1 MLRKFSHSLTISF
14 VGIIVMMLS
23 MVVCIHQK
31 RDIDT
36 IQFSSS
42 TQYGL
47 SDDDANNKSEAI
59 KLLSDKSL
67 QAGLSGSSPQVPH
80 TAPAKRVVTF
90 SFGHPHFFKD
100 AAWLYS
106 SFYAPLQ
113 RNFSIIIHHYIP
125 YNLSRACDYYV
136 FALRRILI

>member
-1 MLRKFSHSLTISF
+1 MLRKFSHRLTISF

-47 SDDDANNKSEAI
+47 SDDDANNKSETISFCRINRYRQDCWAVRHKYLI
-59 KLLSDKSL
+59 LRLPNELLRFPLGIHIFSRML
-67 QAGLSGSSPQVPH
+67 HGCI
-80 TAPAKRVVTF
+80 VVSTLLCSVIFPLLFTITYLTTSVGHVTITF
-90 SFGHPHFFKD
+90 SHCVE
-100 AAWLYS
+100 Y
-106 SFYAPLQ
+106 
-113 RNFSIIIHHYIP
+113 
-125 YNLSRACDYYV
+125 
-136 FALRRILI
+136 